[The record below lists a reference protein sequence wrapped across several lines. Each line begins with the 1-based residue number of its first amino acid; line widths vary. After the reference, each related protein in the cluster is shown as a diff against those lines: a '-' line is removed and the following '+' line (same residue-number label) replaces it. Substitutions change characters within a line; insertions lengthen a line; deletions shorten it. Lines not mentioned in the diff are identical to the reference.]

1 MPERR
6 ASLQLALIVCAI
18 ALVVGG
24 AILFRTAP
32 EAEPTPAAGEGAG
45 LRVVATQVVRRVPVR
60 SRAEVAGVLEARR
73 SVQIFSETRGSVMET
88 GAEELD
94 RVEAGQL
101 LVKIDPLLAE
111 VAVERA
117 AATVARSRS
126 ELALASSHLARRRS
140 LAKRSITSD
149 ADLEDAENAEKV
161 AAAALRQS
169 RADLTLAR
177 DDLTKKTIT
186 ASFAG
191 VLRSF
196 HVEVGEYVGE
206 GQKLGELLDLDT
218 ARVILGLSDRQIVAV
233 RAGQPVTV
241 TVEAYPEERFDG
253 SILRVGA
260 ASDAVSRKRFDGSI
274 LRVGAAS
281 DAVSRKFPV
290 EVEIPNG
297 ERRLLPGMVARVSLD
312 LGQPQTRAVIPREA
326 TVDEFGL
333 RFVYRIEE
341 QGGILVARRRR
352 VGVRELPFRPGEF
365 EVLSGL
371 ADGDEIALTATR
383 QLRDGEQIQ
392 RNGKLAR

>member
-1 MPERR
+1 MPERG
-6 ASLQLALIVCAI
+6 ASLQLPLIGCAI

-24 AILFRTAP
+24 VILFRTAP
-32 EAEPTPAAGEGAG
+32 VAEPVPAAGENAH
-45 LRVVATQVVRRVPVR
+45 LRAVATRVVRLVPVR

-73 SVQIFSETRGSVMET
+73 SVKIFAETRGPVIEV

-117 AATVARSRS
+117 AATVARNRS
-126 ELALASSHLARRRS
+126 ELALAGSNLARRRL
-140 LAKRSITSD
+140 LAKRSVTSD

-161 AAAALRQS
+161 AAAVLRQS
-169 RADLTLAR
+169 RADLTQAR
-177 DDLTKKTIT
+177 DDLTKKTIS
-186 ASFAG
+186 APFAG

-196 HVEVGEYVGE
+196 HVEVGEYVRE
-206 GQKLGELLDLDT
+206 GQELGELLDLDT
-218 ARVILGLSDRQIVAV
+218 ARVTLGLSDRQVVAV
-233 RAGQPVTV
+233 RADQPVTV
-241 TVEAYPEERFDG
+241 TVGAYPEERFQG

-260 ASDAVSRKRFDGSI
+260 AT
-274 LRVGAAS
+274 

-297 ERRLLPGMVARVSLD
+297 ERRLLPGMVVRVAFD
-312 LGQPQTRAVIPREA
+312 LGPAQPRAVIPREA

-341 QGGILVARRRR
+341 QAGALVARRRR
-352 VGVRELPFRPGEF
+352 VGVRALPFRPGEF

-371 ADGDEIALTATR
+371 AEGDEIALTATR
-383 QLRDGEQIQ
+383 QLRDGERIR
-392 RNGKLAR
+392 RNGKVER

>member
-6 ASLQLALIVCAI
+6 ASLQLALIGCAI

-24 AILFRTAP
+24 VILFHTAP
-32 EAEPTPAAGEGAG
+32 EAVRVSTADEDAR
-45 LRVVATQVVRRVPVR
+45 LRAVATRVLRLVPVR

-73 SVQIFSETRGSVMET
+73 SVQIFAETRGSVLEV
-88 GAEELD
+88 GADELD

-117 AATVARSRS
+117 AATVARNRS
-126 ELALASSHLARRRS
+126 ELALASSNLARRRL
-140 LAKRSITSD
+140 LAKRSVTSD

-161 AAAALRQS
+161 AVAVLRQS
-169 RADLTLAR
+169 RADLTQAR

-196 HVEVGEYVGE
+196 QVEVGEYVGE
-206 GQKLGELLDLDT
+206 GQKLGELLDLGT
-218 ARVILGLSDRQIVAV
+218 ARVILGLSDRQVVAV
-233 RAGQPVTV
+233 QAGQRVTV
-241 TVEAYPEERFDG
+241 AVEAYPEE
-253 SILRVGA
+253 
-260 ASDAVSRKRFDGSI
+260 RFDGSI

-297 ERRLLPGMVARVSLD
+297 ERRLLPGMVARVFLD
-312 LGQPQTRAVIPREA
+312 LDQPQPRAVIPREA

-341 QGGILVARRRR
+341 QSGILVARRRR
-352 VGVRELPFRPGEF
+352 VSVRALPFRPGEF

-371 ADGDEIALTATR
+371 AEGDEIALTATR
-383 QLRDGEQIQ
+383 QLRDGERIR
-392 RNGKLAR
+392 RNGKVER

>member
-6 ASLQLALIVCAI
+6 ASLQLVLLGCAI

-24 AILFRTAP
+24 LILFRTAP
-32 EAEPTPAAGEGAG
+32 EAEHTPAAGEGAG
-45 LRVVATQVVRRVPVR
+45 LRVVATQVVQRVSVR

-73 SVQIFSETRGSVMET
+73 SVQLFAETRGAVLEV

-117 AATVARSRS
+117 AATVARNRS
-126 ELALASSHLARRRS
+126 ELALASSNLARRRS
-140 LAKRSITSD
+140 LAERSVTSD

-161 AAAALRQS
+161 AEAALRQS
-169 RADLTLAR
+169 RADLSLAR

-191 VLRSF
+191 ALRSF

-218 ARVILGLSDRQIVAV
+218 ARVMLGLSDRQVVTV
-233 RAGQPVTV
+233 RAGQTVTV
-241 TVEAYPEERFDG
+241 AVEAYPEE
-253 SILRVGA
+253 
-260 ASDAVSRKRFDGSI
+260 RFDGSI

-312 LGQPQTRAVIPREA
+312 LGQPQPRAVIPREA

-333 RFVYRIEE
+333 RFVYRIEAE
-341 QGGILVARRRR
+341 AGALVARRRR

-371 ADGDEIALTATR
+371 AEGDEIALTATR

-392 RNGKLAR
+392 RNGKRER